1 MSAMP
6 AVADHGDAAAGHHLD
21 RPTKLRQFRMLVQL
35 LIVSDAV
42 FVAAMFFSY
51 LYLRALNVNNMWL
64 PAKVHPVGAAA
75 SWSIAGLMVVS
86 AVVYRWGDLGGRAG
100 RRGRQ
105 LAGLAVAMLIV
116 LAELVLQI
124 QQLASTGFGAGDGA
138 YASNYYA
145 MAGYHAVHLVLLLL
159 LGLGI
164 TIRAA
169 RGVYRSGDYNEVSLL
184 GYWWYWVAFTA
195 IAMAVLPH

>member
-1 MSAMP
+1 MTAMP
-6 AVADHGDAAAGHHLD
+6 AAAGHGQAEAGHAVD

-42 FVAAMFFSY
+42 FVAGLFFSY
-51 LYLRALNVNNMWL
+51 LYLRALNINNMWI
-64 PAKVHPVGAAA
+64 PAKVHPIGAAA
-75 SWSIAGLMVVS
+75 SWSVAGLMVAS

-100 RRGRQ
+100 RHGRQ
-105 LAGLAVAMLIV
+105 LTGLAVAMLLV

-124 QQLASTGFGAGDGA
+124 RQLATTGFGAGDGA

-159 LGLGI
+159 LALGI
-164 TIRAA
+164 TVRAA
-169 RGVYRSGDYNEVSLL
+169 RGIYRRGEYNEVSLL
-184 GYWWYWVAFTA
+184 GYWWYWVTLTA
-195 IAMAVLPH
+195 VGMALLPH